1 MIIPSPNVSH
11 LGNAFSD
18 HSNHGD
24 TTHISRANQHSL
36 HYALSAKNGG
46 GEPQRQ
52 GLGNRKRQG
61 PAADFGAASWL
72 PICAIDS
79 PEAHP
84 SQNSKNHQNI
94 PVVHNQ
100 NGVRNPGACFC
111 RSWVFH
117 HAQPLDYWFLKDD
130 GHSLRPKTVF
140 GKLTNPITTSWTPA
154 GSLPRPSISATR
166 VIAAERGLSAR
177 RRAASQPRTCSFPAG
192 FPTARRPAGGQLVPK
207 SCRR

>member
-94 PVVHNQ
+94 PVAHNQ
-100 NGVRNPGACFC
+100 NGVRNPGACSC
-111 RSWVFH
+111 RSWASRLLVFERRWALTTTQNRVWKAHQSDH
-117 HAQPLDYWFLKDD
+117 HELDT
-130 GHSLRPKTVF
+130 GR
-140 GKLTNPITTSWTPA
+140 
-154 GSLPRPSISATR
+154 
-166 VIAAERGLSAR
+166 
-177 RRAASQPRTCSFPAG
+177 
-192 FPTARRPAGGQLVPK
+192 
-207 SCRR
+207 